1 MFQNLS
7 PSNKLA
13 EVSEIEQPSALNES
27 NFHRNASN
35 NNEILEDQNQQVSST
50 PSKQVSDSIQFEKIS
65 ETNDGYNNEIL
76 EDQKQQES
84 ANSTVQLSSQNKA
97 IPVLQRGNKE
107 NDFSDFV
114 QDPPAATVSEVFNPN
129 HKGSGT
135 IGSKQLQ
142 DLLDKYNKK
151 LDDKMNP
158 VINSLAQQK
167 ETLRKLSKPTNSA
180 PVIGDCS
187 LIKQNNTISLI
198 LQMII
203 LLRRNN

>member
-1 MFQNLS
+1 M
-7 PSNKLA
+7 
-13 EVSEIEQPSALNES
+13 
-27 NFHRNASN
+27 
-35 NNEILEDQNQQVSST
+35 
-50 PSKQVSDSIQFEKIS
+50 
-65 ETNDGYNNEIL
+65 

-84 ANSTVQLSSQNKA
+84 TNPTIQLSSQKKA
-97 IPVLQRGNKE
+97 IPVLQRWNEE
-107 NDFSDFV
+107 NGFSDFV

-129 HKGSGT
+129 HKGTGT

-142 DLLDKYNKK
+142 DLLDKYNKEF
-151 LDDKMNP
+151 DDRMNP
-158 VINSLAQQK
+158 VINSLNLSLAQQK

-180 PVIGDCS
+180 LVVGNCS